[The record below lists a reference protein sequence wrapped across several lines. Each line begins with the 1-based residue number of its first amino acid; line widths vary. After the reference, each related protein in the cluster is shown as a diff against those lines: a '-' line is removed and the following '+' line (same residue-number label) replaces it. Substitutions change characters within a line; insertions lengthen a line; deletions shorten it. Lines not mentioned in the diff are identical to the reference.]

1 MRRLFCI
8 LCIAFVPLL
17 ARGQNSFRFTYLQQQ
32 KRDVAG
38 NSYRGS
44 EMKLD
49 FDGKSAFFY
58 NEVSF
63 LKDSLDVIA
72 FDRNGNVADEEA
84 YGQRSRLSG
93 SAPNDKSWIDFIGG
107 PFTLYYFD
115 VTAFYGTMPME
126 MPQWELTDER
136 DEQSG
141 YQCKKACGVFLG
153 REWTLWYTEEI
164 PINIGPWLLWGTP
177 GLIVYAED
185 SEGIVSFRLLGVE
198 RIGRARLDDDN
209 SYRKTRESRPNS
221 RVYVLPLKEMETMH
235 SRYRRDTEY
244 FAKVNGILY
253 GLNRDGTAGGGWGKA
268 RPYIPLIPD
277 AYWQAK

>member
-8 LCIAFVPLL
+8 LCIVFVSFST
-17 ARGQNSFRFTYLQQQ
+17 RGQNCFRFTYLQQQ

-72 FDRNGNVADEEA
+72 FDKNGNVADEEA
-84 YGQRSRLSG
+84 YGQRTRLSG
-93 SAPNDKSWIDFIGG
+93 SAPNDKAWIDFTGG
-107 PFTLYYFD
+107 TFNLYYFD

-126 MPQWELTDER
+126 MPQWVLADER

-141 YQCKKACGVFLG
+141 YQCKKAGGVFLG
-153 REWTLWYTEEI
+153 REWSLWYTEEI

-185 SEGIVSFRLLGVE
+185 SEGIISFRLIGVE
-198 RIGRARLDDDN
+198 RIGRGRLDEDN
-209 SYRKTRESRPNS
+209 SYRNAKESRPAS
-221 RVYVLPLKEMETMH
+221 RVYALPMKEMETMH

-253 GLNRDGTAGGGWGKA
+253 GQSREGTAGGNKA
-268 RPYIPLIPD
+268 KTYIPLIPD
-277 AYWQAK
+277 AYWQGK